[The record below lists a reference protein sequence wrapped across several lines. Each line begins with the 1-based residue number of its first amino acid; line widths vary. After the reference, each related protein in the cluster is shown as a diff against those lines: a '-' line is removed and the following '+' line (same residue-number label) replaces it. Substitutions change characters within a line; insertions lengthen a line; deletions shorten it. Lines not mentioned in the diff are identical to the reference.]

1 MGVGT
6 HQAGCGIQGFLDV
19 ATCHPVPFGSR
30 EGWEGHGLWAL
41 PGRPRSRRGSSFCKI
56 DEAAGNV
63 RGHLFCAAGREEP
76 PGSFGILWWRPRPMG
91 IGSTAFL
98 HPCAILDI
106 TEGGCWSAKEAERV
120 IYGDNTAALAIVQ
133 SPSGPW
139 RTRRLRLRSNVL
151 RERVREGEWQ
161 IRNLPGSGLVADYL
175 TKAVAART
183 QWLRFYSMAGM
194 IKDESEVVS
203 RPGPGEADGGRVIG
217 KEAAV
222 KVAATCWS
230 GSGIVSDPGCLLGIP
245 WSGCTIRAER
255 PMGPTQEGN
264 KIG

>member
-1 MGVGT
+1 MGDS
-6 HQAGCGIQGFLDV
+6 L
-19 ATCHPVPFGSR
+19 
-30 EGWEGHGLWAL
+30 
-41 PGRPRSRRGSSFCKI
+41 
-56 DEAAGNV
+56 
-63 RGHLFCAAGREEP
+63 
-76 PGSFGILWWRPRPMG
+76 
-91 IGSTAFL
+91 
-98 HPCAILDI
+98 CAILDI

-120 IYGDNTAALAIVQ
+120 IYGDNMAALAIVQ

-139 RTRRLRLRSNVL
+139 RTRHLRLRSNVL

-161 IRNLPGSGLVADYL
+161 IRHLPGSGLVADYL

-222 KVAATCWS
+222 KVAAMSGLMGLIACWKPQDR
-230 GSGIVSDPGCLLGIP
+230 GSCLIRDVCLASLGVGVGFVLKGQWAQP
-245 WSGCTIRAER
+245 KRETRSAREDEPAAREDS
-255 PMGPTQEGN
+255 PMRVA
-264 KIG
+264 KMVR

>member
-1 MGVGT
+1 MGDS
-6 HQAGCGIQGFLDV
+6 L
-19 ATCHPVPFGSR
+19 
-30 EGWEGHGLWAL
+30 
-41 PGRPRSRRGSSFCKI
+41 
-56 DEAAGNV
+56 
-63 RGHLFCAAGREEP
+63 
-76 PGSFGILWWRPRPMG
+76 
-91 IGSTAFL
+91 
-98 HPCAILDI
+98 CAILDI

-139 RTRRLRLRSNVL
+139 RTRHLRLRSNVL

-161 IRNLPGSGLVADYL
+161 IRHLPGSGLVADYL

-222 KVAATCWS
+222 KVAAMS
-230 GSGIVSDPGCLLGIP
+230 GL
-245 WSGCTIRAER
+245 
-255 PMGPTQEGN
+255 MGVKTL
-264 KIG
+264 